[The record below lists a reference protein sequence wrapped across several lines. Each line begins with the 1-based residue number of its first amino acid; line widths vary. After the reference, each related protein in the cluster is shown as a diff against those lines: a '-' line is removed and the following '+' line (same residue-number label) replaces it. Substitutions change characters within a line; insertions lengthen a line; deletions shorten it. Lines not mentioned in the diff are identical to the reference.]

1 MGDSFRGHS
10 SSSGIRSL
18 SMDEVEP
25 DQPRVDPDTTNLDSP
40 LVFVS
45 HDTRDADLAEAFC
58 KLLSSVSAGMLK
70 SFRSSDKKGSQ
81 GFEYGVEWYPELM
94 KKLDSATDV
103 VCLLTPRSVDRP
115 WILYEAGVAKGKIDS
130 LVHGL
135 ALGIPLSRA
144 SSGPFAQ
151 FQNCDDEVDSISK
164 LVVQLVKRLPS
175 ADPDPEMINV
185 QVASFRDRASEILA
199 AQAQEGDVIEDAP
212 DNASKLFEEIK
223 VIFNELP
230 GRVESAAARVGNQP
244 RNLMHKDPGIVEEV
258 LMMGR
263 MSGDASAM
271 LVAFSAF
278 RDDFPWVYDLA
289 LEVYRNVRDG
299 NRDAAAKSWRDLE
312 QSVMAVSHG
321 PWRRMGRKMDTMFL
335 EVADEWV
342 HRFRPEILF
351 EEG

>member
-1 MGDSFRGHS
+1 MIYPMNDS
-10 SSSGIRSL
+10 
-18 SMDEVEP
+18 EAEEATVEAGAGP
-25 DQPRVDPDTTNLDSP
+25 TDSP

-45 HDTRDADLAEAFC
+45 HDTRDAELAEAFC

-94 KKLDSATDV
+94 KKLDSAMDV

-151 FQNCDDEVDSISK
+151 FQNCDDEVDSMSK

-185 QVASFRDRASEILA
+185 QVSSFRESANEILT
-199 AQAQEGDVIEDAP
+199 AQAEEGEVVEDAP

-223 VIFNELP
+223 VMFNELP
-230 GRVESAAARVGNQP
+230 GRVESAAANARDRP
-244 RNLMHKDPGIVEEV
+244 RNPMHNDPRMVEEL

-263 MSGDASAM
+263 GSGEASVL
-271 LVAFSAF
+271 LVAFSVF
-278 RDDFPWVYDLA
+278 REDFPWVYDLA
-289 LEVYRNVRDG
+289 FEVYRNSRDG
-299 NRDAAAKSWRDLE
+299 NREAAVKSWRDLE
-312 QSVMAVSHG
+312 QSVMGIARG
-321 PWRRMGRKMDTMFL
+321 PWSRMVRSRDTRYLRMA
-335 EVADEWV
+335 EEWV
-342 HRFRPEILF
+342 HRFHPEYLF
-351 EEG
+351 EES